1 VSVHRVPHVISVV
14 LLVLSGASV
23 VSAAASDPVETARAI
38 LARERYQTEL
48 PVAPEPERVSP
59 ARPPAPWPE
68 AERGPD
74 PGGQVVIPLPGSTL
88 GFLFLIAIVVV
99 GLVLILRSLPVSS
112 AAEVDGVAPASPE
125 KGTPLRPQ
133 RLGDADA
140 LARGGR
146 FAEAIHA
153 LLLHALV
160 EMSRRVHAAAS
171 PAATSRE
178 IVGSAAVPAAVRGA
192 LGPLVSA
199 VEWVHFGPG
208 TAGPED
214 YATCLAHYQ
223 RFQEACRRTA

>member
-1 VSVHRVPHVISVV
+1 VRHVISVV
-14 LLVLSGASV
+14 LLVLPGAVV

-48 PVAPEPERVSP
+48 PVSSAP
-59 ARPPAPWPE
+59 ARVDPAHPPAPWPE

-74 PGGQVVIPLPGSTL
+74 HGGQVVVPLPGSTM
-88 GFLFLIAIVVV
+88 GVLFLIAIVFV
-99 GLVLILRSLPVSS
+99 GLVLILRSLPGSS
-112 AAEVDGVAPASPE
+112 SPDVDGVAPVSPE
-125 KGTPLRPQ
+125 KGTPMRPQ
-133 RLGDADA
+133 RLADADA

-160 EMSRRVHAAAS
+160 EMSRRVQAAAP

-178 IVGSAAVPAAVRGA
+178 ILGSAAVPAAVRGA

-223 RFQEACRRTA
+223 RFQEACRHTA